1 VNLYLL
7 LSALRARYRVFF
19 LVLLATVL
27 VATVVS
33 LLLPKTYVATASLL
47 VDAKNEQSMTGNP
60 FASPRQQIGYLQTQV
75 DLISSMKVARKVVAD
90 LRLADSPA
98 AREAFEDEAKG
109 QGSIEDWL
117 AENLLRYLKVDTSQ
131 SSVIQVMYGSSDP
144 KFSAAVVNAFAK
156 SYMDTHLELRVE
168 PTKQAAVWF
177 DEALKGLRTS
187 LEQAQTKLSDYQRQ
201 KGIVS
206 SDERSDVDSTRLA
219 ELSSQLV
226 QAQNLTYDARTR
238 QQQARE
244 FLNQGIGLDKV
255 PEVLSNPFIQSLKTQ
270 LSIGEAR
277 LQDLASQYGRNYPL
291 YQRQMSENQSVRER
305 LDSEMR
311 KIVDGL
317 ENAARQ
323 SSRREAELK
332 DALGAQRSR
341 VLEFKEY
348 RNELGVL
355 ARDLE
360 TAQRAYDTALQR
372 LTVNKVESSASQTN
386 VAVLN
391 SAVEPRNA
399 SRPKI
404 FLNIALAAF
413 VGTVLGLAIVFLME
427 TFDRR
432 VRSFGD
438 LDDGPNVPVLVVLN
452 SWEPARARLT
462 ARLPGVSG
470 GGYAL
475 PSPT

>member
-1 VNLYLL
+1 
-7 LSALRARYRVFF
+7 
-19 LVLLATVL
+19 
-27 VATVVS
+27 
-33 LLLPKTYVATASLL
+33 
-47 VDAKNEQSMTGNP
+47 
-60 FASPRQQIGYLQTQV
+60 
-75 DLISSMKVARKVVAD
+75 
-90 LRLADSPA
+90 
-98 AREAFEDEAKG
+98 
-109 QGSIEDWL
+109 
-117 AENLLRYLKVDTSQ
+117 
-131 SSVIQVMYGSSDP
+131 
-144 KFSAAVVNAFAK
+144 
-156 SYMDTHLELRVE
+156 
-168 PTKQAAVWF
+168 
-177 DEALKGLRTS
+177 
-187 LEQAQTKLSDYQRQ
+187 
-201 KGIVS
+201 
-206 SDERSDVDSTRLA
+206 
-219 ELSSQLV
+219 
-226 QAQNLTYDARTR
+226 
-238 QQQARE
+238 
-244 FLNQGIGLDKV
+244 
-255 PEVLSNPFIQSLKTQ
+255 
-270 LSIGEAR
+270 
-277 LQDLASQYGRNYPL
+277 
-291 YQRQMSENQSVRER
+291 
-305 LDSEMR
+305 MR